1 MNEFDVPMSDVEMN
15 MLPPGSNKPHERLI
29 AESGLEMNWVGAV
42 IAGAGMFL
50 NYMGGRKQ
58 DKRYAEMA
66 DAQYEQDKI
75 TWEFE
80 WEEAQDQYA
89 YQLHDINVAEH
100 NLEQQRIYRDA
111 TAINEWIDK
120 DKQRIFDYNNQ
131 VDAYNAGVEAYET
144 QLDVNEI
151 AADMSENSARR
162 AYNDKMIQM
171 GFQLESTDIN
181 TLRAIEKLNVGRRQL
196 EGQAKE
202 AKRTSKNQRDIL
214 RANLDAKRRDI
225 STKIEQQDLQGLE
238 AVDKIRSYGQTGRS
252 ARKNRYRALQATSR
266 LTEALQT
273 AYDTAEERTELD
285 LKGINIKLEALGD
298 RLDLQDEDLVN
309 DIYNTRVDQAFSEKQ
324 LSEQLKSTNLEYE
337 FNQEKQKLDKY
348 SMDIQAKSR
357 LNPTPILAPQLS
369 KPLKMPEPVLVKPR
383 KPRKGPA
390 PKKYIASSGHGLAA
404 LGSGMASFGSALAGM
419 GGSGGGGS

>member
-1 MNEFDVPMSDVEMN
+1 MNEFGVPMNDAEMN
-15 MLPPGSNKPHERLI
+15 MLPPGSNKPHQRLI
-29 AESGLEMNWVGAV
+29 AESGIEMNWQWAV
-42 IAGAGMFL
+42 ALGGMVL
-50 NYMGGRKQ
+50 NYMGGKKQ
-58 DKRYAEMA
+58 DKRYAEA
-66 DAQYEQDKI
+66 AEAQYEADLAD
-75 TWEFE
+75 WEFS
-80 WEEAQDQYA
+80 WEEAKDQYA
-89 YQLHDINVAEH
+89 YQMHDINVAEH
-100 NLEQQRIYRDA
+100 NLEQQRAYRDA

-131 VDAYNAGVEAYET
+131 VDAYNAGIDAYHT

-181 TLRAIEKLNVGRRQL
+181 TLRALEKTGIQRRQL
-196 EGQAKE
+196 KGQLKE
-202 AKRTSKNQRDIL
+202 AKRTSKNQRDML

-225 STKIEQQDLQGLE
+225 ASKIEQQDLQGLE
-238 AVDKIRSYGQTGRS
+238 ATDKIRAYGQTGRS
-252 ARKNRYRALQATSR
+252 ARRNRYRALQATSR

-273 AYDTAEERTELD
+273 AYDSAEGRTELD
-285 LKGINIKLEALGD
+285 LKGVNIKLEALGD
-298 RLDLQDEDLVN
+298 RLDLQDIDLVN

-357 LNPTPILAPQLS
+357 LNPTPVLAPQLS

-383 KPRKGPA
+383 HPRKGPK
-390 PKKYIASSGHGLAA
+390 PQKYVASSGHGLAA
-404 LGSGMASFGSALAGM
+404 LGSGMASLGAALGNM
-419 GGSGGGGS
+419 

>member
-1 MNEFDVPMSDVEMN
+1 MMMMNEFGAPINDVEMN
-15 MLPPGSNKPHERLI
+15 MLPPGSNNPHQRLI
-29 AESGLEMNWVGAV
+29 AESGLEMNWWQVALA
-42 IAGAGMFL
+42 AGGMFL
-50 NYMGGRKQ
+50 NYMGGKKQ
-58 DKRYAEMA
+58 DARYVEAAEAQFEA
-66 DAQYEQDKI
+66 DQAAWQ
-75 TWEFE
+75 FS

-100 NLEQQRIYRDA
+100 NLDQQRAYRDA

-151 AADMSENSARR
+151 AAKMSENSARR
-162 AYNDKMIQM
+162 AYNDKMVQM

-181 TLRAIEKLNVGRRQL
+181 TLRSLEKTGIQRRQL
-196 EGQAKE
+196 KGQLKEGI
-202 AKRTSKNQRDIL
+202 RTSKNQRDML
-214 RANLDAKRRDI
+214 KANLDAKRREI
-225 STKIEQQDLQGLE
+225 ASKIEQQDLAGLE
-238 AVDKIRSYGQTGRS
+238 ATDKIRSYGQTGRS

-273 AYDTAEERTELD
+273 AYDSAEGRTELD
-285 LKGINIKLEALGD
+285 LKGINIKLQALGE

-357 LNPTPILAPQLS
+357 LNPTPVLAPQLS

-383 KPRKGPA
+383 KPRQGPQ
-390 PKKYIASSGHGLAA
+390 PKKYVASSGHGLAA
-404 LGSGMASFGSALAGM
+404 LGSGMASLGSAMAGM
-419 GGSGGGGS
+419 SFKSN